1 MMKNFLLIFFSVT
14 LAVCGQLSLKN
25 GMLKIGFIS
34 LDPNNLPMTL
44 LKALLSPF
52 VFLGLCLFFISA
64 LSWLVVLSRVELSWA
79 YPMVAMGYIVTVF
92 LSWLLFKEN
101 VTLIRIIGCSS
112 IALGVILISRS

>member
-1 MMKNFLLIFFSVT
+1 MKNFLLILFPIT
-14 LAVCGQLSLKN
+14 LAVSAQLSLKQ
-25 GMLKIGFIS
+25 GMLKVGFIG
-34 LDPNNLPMTL
+34 LNINTLPMLL

-52 VFLGLCLFFISA
+52 VLLGLSLFFISA

-79 YPMVAMGYIVTVF
+79 YPMVAMGYVVTVF

-101 VTLIRIIGCSS
+101 VTLIRIIGCLI